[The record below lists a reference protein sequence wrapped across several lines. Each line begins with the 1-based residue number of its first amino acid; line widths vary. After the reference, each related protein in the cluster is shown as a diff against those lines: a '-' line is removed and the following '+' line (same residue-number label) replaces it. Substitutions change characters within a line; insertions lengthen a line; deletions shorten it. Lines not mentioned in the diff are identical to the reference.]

1 MEETEVSRNR
11 CSPGRREREAGKRH
25 RRARVL
31 TGTLPGW
38 LKLGREHF
46 RRWTGF
52 SMIVADTERVEHTS
66 AGDRT

>member
-1 MEETEVSRNR
+1 MEKAEVSRNR
-11 CSPGRREREAGKRH
+11 SNPGRREREAGKRH
-25 RRARVL
+25 RRARVF

-38 LKLGREHF
+38 LKLGRKHF

-52 SMIVADTERVEHTS
+52 SMFVADTERTEHTC